1 MPQIDCCNICFLT
14 LAMHYLNN
22 SSSFR
27 EMVSSKS
34 SCLTILSLFSPSL
47 QHQCTLSSFSNPFAI
62 YSHHTFS
69 QALTSSLP
77 RMIVIICL
85 LKFQVCTSTV
95 SPTLLPRALAEF
107 LININ
112 KATSVFSLKN
122 LYLKFTSAMMLQI
135 WLSLANS
142 LSCCVN
148 YLTLSQCSLTCYLLN
163 YKVYGAGII
172 LFCVCMTPDPPK

>member
-112 KATSVFSLKN
+112 KATSVFSLKKS
-122 LYLKFTSAMMLQI
+122 LFEIHLCHDATDLVKSSQQSVMLCELPHPFPM
-135 WLSLANS
+135 LSH
-142 LSCCVN
+142 
-148 YLTLSQCSLTCYLLN
+148 LLPFE
-163 YKVYGAGII
+163 
-172 LFCVCMTPDPPK
+172 L